1 MKRFIPALGAFIV
14 IVTAIFLVTY
24 YLPFGITD
32 ARSFHWV
39 FGVSIVLSLATCYQ
53 FKLSIPLNV
62 IIYLTFFLIIY
73 ILTDE
78 ITSSLGHY
86 ILYGGMLVVGVIA
99 ASITGK
105 RLREFVEEYN
115 AVALII
121 ESNTVLEV
129 NHVRSMIESE
139 FARGIRY
146 GYPISVI
153 QFVGDPRGK
162 PEIDVAADIL
172 TKLFKEQISANQL
185 SKFLQEKCR
194 VTDILVHR
202 DGTNQYL
209 LLCPGIESDQAKQL
223 TDRLDAAVKEVGLLD
238 FSHKAVSFPS
248 DARSFDAILEL
259 LDSK

>member
-1 MKRFIPALGAFIV
+1 MKRFIQALAAFII
-14 IVTAIFLVTY
+14 IVTAIFLATY
-24 YLPFGITD
+24 YLPFGMSE

-39 FGVSIVLSLATCYQ
+39 FGVSIVLALATCYQ
-53 FKLSIPLNV
+53 FKFSIPVNV
-62 IIYLTFFLIIY
+62 LIYLTFFLIIY

-78 ITSSLGHY
+78 ITSSVGHY
-86 ILYGGMLVVGVIA
+86 ILYGGMLVVGVIT
-99 ASITGK
+99 ASYTGRK
-105 RLREFVEEYN
+105 LRGFVEEYN

-153 QFVGDPRGK
+153 QFEGDPKGK
-162 PEIDVAADIL
+162 PEIDLAAEIL

-185 SKFLQEKCR
+185 SKFLQEQCR

-202 DGTNQYL
+202 DDTNQFL
-209 LLCPGIESDQAKQL
+209 LLCPGIEAEQAKQL
-223 TDRLDAAVKEVGLLD
+223 TDRLDIAVDDVGLLD
-238 FSHKAVSFPS
+238 FSYKSVSFPA

-259 LDSK
+259 LDS